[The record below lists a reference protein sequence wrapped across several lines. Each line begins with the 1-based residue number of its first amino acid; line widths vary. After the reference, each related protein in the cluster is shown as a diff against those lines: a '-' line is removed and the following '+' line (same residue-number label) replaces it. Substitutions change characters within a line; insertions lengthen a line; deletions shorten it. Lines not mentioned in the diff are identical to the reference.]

1 MTIEKGFFNRMKKL
15 QPIRMLGSGMDLG
28 ELNEYAYE
36 ICFLLIQNIFKREI
50 GENVNRS
57 RNDMLFIT
65 ERILSDMNLEADREI
80 VERIV
85 DGTLW
90 YREPNKQEGFN
101 SKIYREDK
109 GDKEEYIFR
118 YFKVDRENSHWDQG
132 GSTVYMLT
140 EESQEMIFITREILE
155 EFGFDLEQFYTLQ
168 LIKTGNFSKAKN
180 SIDNLIA
187 RVRVLIHREI
197 EYKRDIIR
205 DPQNIFFDRNI
216 RGRKTEEEIK
226 EQFEDEKKVFKNM
239 FSWQSRYESLP
250 AEKKIEAEVM
260 FDDLERVRVLH
271 DNLAKHIMGNLALEM
286 EIRVKHPESFWNL
299 SSFSFKNDIW
309 QNHIVKNGL
318 KNIEDLENIIG
329 PLFSPQIEFIY
340 PLEWAWSQQT
350 VQRKRKTI
358 VEYDLI
364 EDEIYIAKETDW
376 DLLVELYEE
385 IFTKLLKEGEYSI
398 LELNKKTE
406 KEKEVWLSQRANID
420 MFMMFVISQTDLD
433 INYTGEDDRLELF
446 KLLCEKDIAFK
457 GLQGKKI
464 LSKIENT
471 EEELDWD
478 QLFISPYKIYIEG
491 VKI

>member
-168 LIKTGNFSKAKN
+168 LIKTGNFSKARN

-187 RVRVLIHREI
+187 RVRVLINREKD
-197 EYKRDIIR
+197 YKHDIIR
-205 DPQNIFFDRNI
+205 EPQNIFFDRRI
-216 RGRKTEEEIK
+216 RGKKTEEEIK
-226 EQFEDEKKVFKNM
+226 EQFEDEQKVFQNM
-239 FSWQSRYESLP
+239 FSWRNRYESLP
-250 AEKKIEAEVM
+250 DDKKLEAEIM
-260 FDDLERVRVLH
+260 FDDLERARFLH
-271 DNLAKHIMGNLALEM
+271 DNLAKHVMENLALEL
-286 EIRVKHPESFWNL
+286 EIRVKYPESFWNVSNL
-299 SSFSFKNDIW
+299 SFKKDIW

-318 KNIEDLENIIG
+318 KSVNDLEKIIS
-329 PLFSPQIEFIY
+329 PLFSPNIEFIY
-340 PLEWAWSQQT
+340 PLEWAWSEQIVKT
-350 VQRKRKTI
+350 KRK
-358 VEYDLI
+358 ERNKDYNA
-364 EDEIYIAKETDW
+364 EDEEWIFRETDW
-376 DLLVELYEE
+376 GLLVDLYEE
-385 IFTKLLKEGEYSI
+385 VFISLLENREFSI
-398 LELNKKTE
+398 LELNKKTPDE
-406 KEKEVWLSQRANID
+406 KAMWLSQKENID
-420 MFMMFVISQTDLD
+420 LFMMFVISETVLD
-433 INYTGEDDRLELF
+433 IEYIGEDERLKLF
-446 KLLCEKDIAFK
+446 KLLYEKNSR
-457 GLQGKKI
+457 LQSLHNKKI
-464 LSKIENT
+464 LSRIEDG
-471 EEELDWD
+471 EEKLNWGE
-478 QLFISPYKIYIEG
+478 LFISPYTLYIEE
-491 VKI
+491 